1 MRKLSINDVR
11 ELPGDAGFLIDD
23 GTTSILYDTGFAFT
37 GDKLAQRV
45 KNLLGKRQLD
55 YIFLTHSH
63 YDHALGSVYVKK
75 LFPQAKIVA
84 GSYAAGIFKKDSA
97 KKLMRDLDKKFA
109 IKNGITEYEDL
120 IDFLQ
125 VDIEVAEGD
134 KLLCGDMTFTV
145 LELPGHTKCSVGF
158 YLPEKELL
166 LATETLGVY
175 TGTEKVIPSYLVGYD
190 LTIKS
195 YEKIGKLKISN
206 ILVPH
211 FGLLSQEESSF
222 YLEKGKENAQETAQ
236 EIVASLKAG
245 VSKDN
250 ILAQFKEKYY
260 TGYVKEIYP
269 IDAME
274 LNTNI
279 MINLL
284 ERELC

>member
-1 MRKLSINDVR
+1 M
-11 ELPGDAGFLIDD
+11 
-23 GTTSILYDTGFAFT
+23 
-37 GDKLAQRV
+37 
-45 KNLLGKRQLD
+45 
-55 YIFLTHSH
+55 
-63 YDHALGSVYVKK
+63 
-75 LFPQAKIVA
+75 A

-125 VDIEVAEGD
+125 VDIEVTEGD

-245 VSKDN
+245 VSKEN